1 MRRFNF
7 HFKRAVGNEII
18 SVGAV
23 LLFLAMLVAVMTWY
37 GGYTA
42 SIEGQILS
50 DVIADGSVR
59 FAKCDMRL
67 QEEALQAMAK
77 KLYDKNCELVNGQG
91 FCTISGYSINVTDLS
106 ETGGTSP
113 YLSAHENR

>member
-1 MRRFNF
+1 MKRCPIR
-7 HFKRAVGNEII
+7 FKRAVGNEII
-18 SVGAV
+18 AVGAA
-23 LLFLAMLVAVMTWY
+23 LLFVAMFIAVMTWY

-42 SIEGQILS
+42 SIEGQIIS

-77 KLYDKNCELVNGQG
+77 KLYDKNCDVCFNFFEACN
-91 FCTISGYSINVTDLS
+91 
-106 ETGGTSP
+106 
-113 YLSAHENR
+113 H